1 MSGSATPARKKRR
14 LLVPR
19 EEIAWFPKI
28 DASLCNGCGDC
39 DEFCKPGVFALGE
52 PEGVKRAKM
61 TVSNPYNCVVQC
73 NRCQPLCPSGA
84 ISLPVTKDFDQF
96 VEFVD

>member
-1 MSGSATPARKKRR
+1 MGSDAVNKKKRRR

-19 EEIAWFPKI
+19 DEIAWFPEI

-52 PEGVKRAKM
+52 PEGVKRARM
-61 TVSNPYNCVVQC
+61 TVANPYNCVVQC
-73 NRCQPLCPSGA
+73 SRCQPVCPSGA
-84 ISLPVTKDFDQF
+84 ISLPLIEDFDQY
-96 VEFVD
+96 VEYVG